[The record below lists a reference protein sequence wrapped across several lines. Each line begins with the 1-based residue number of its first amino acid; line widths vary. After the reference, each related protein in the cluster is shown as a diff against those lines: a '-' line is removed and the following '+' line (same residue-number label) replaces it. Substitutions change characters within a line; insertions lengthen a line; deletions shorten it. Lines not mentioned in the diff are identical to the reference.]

1 MEKKIIELKEDRER
15 DEDEDGERK
24 TVGKA
29 NSYYSP
35 PDLRHIWNKADRV
48 GFAPS

>member
-1 MEKKIIELKEDRER
+1 MIELKEDRER
-15 DEDEDGERK
+15 KRETK
-24 TVGKA
+24 TGKGRRWGRA
-29 NSYYSP
+29 NSYYSL